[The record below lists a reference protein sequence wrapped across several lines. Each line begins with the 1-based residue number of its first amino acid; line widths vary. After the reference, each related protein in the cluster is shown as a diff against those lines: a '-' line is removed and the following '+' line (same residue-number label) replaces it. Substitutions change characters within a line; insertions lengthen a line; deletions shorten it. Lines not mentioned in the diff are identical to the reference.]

1 MVAAHRRFGRHQ
13 LKAGRLFVKGLIG
26 KKVGMTQIFDESG
39 VVTPVTIIQA
49 GPCYVT
55 QVKRVESDGY
65 SAIQLGFGTVSEKRL
80 TRGQRGHL
88 GIYADQ
94 NKRRG
99 KDGPVPAVQHLREF
113 RTGSSGDYSV
123 GQELTVAQFEAG
135 EKVDVIGKTKGKGFT
150 GVVKRHGYA
159 GGVKTHGQSDRWRA
173 PGSIG
178 AATGMSRIAKGKT
191 MAGRMGNERQT
202 AQNLEVV
209 RVDAERNLIAIK
221 GAVPG
226 AKGGLVIIR
235 DAAKG

>member
-1 MVAAHRRFGRHQ
+1 M
-13 LKAGRLFVKGLIG
+13 KGLIG

-49 GPCYVT
+49 GPCFVT
-55 QVKRVESDGY
+55 QVKDEQTDGY
-65 SAIQLGFGTVSEKRL
+65 SAVQLGYGEVSPKRL
-80 TRGQRGHL
+80 TKGQQGHL
-88 GIYADQ
+88 GVL
-94 NKRRG
+94 KGEKKGRRKSKG
-99 KDGPVPAVQHLREF
+99 IPAVRHLREF
-113 RTGSSGDYSV
+113 RTSSAGEYQV
-123 GQELTVAQFEAG
+123 GQQLTVAQFEIG
-135 EKVDVIGKTKGKGFT
+135 EKVDVVGKTKGRGFT
-150 GVVKRHGYA
+150 GNVKRHGYA

-178 AATGMSRIAKGKT
+178 SATEMARVPKGKT

-209 RVDAERNLIAIK
+209 RIDAERNLIAIK

-235 DAAKG
+235 NAAKG